1 MKLYQ
6 IKKGEMYSDGKEV
19 RTVISIV
26 RWLSGKRI
34 GYASSDDN
42 FVRER
47 FTEWGSFAH
56 WAKFPCELSLELEG
70 DE

>member
-1 MKLYQ
+1 MRPHQ

-19 RTVISIV
+19 RTVISV
-26 RWLSGKRI
+26 VNWHGRRL
-34 GYASSDDN
+34 GYASSVDN

-47 FTEWGSFAH
+47 FTELGSFAH